1 MVLGVTGRPRLMLGR
16 GASVVV
22 LTRASSESVSPVS
35 MRSPLQPGCCCGLC
49 AKCRDW
55 HRQIAPLNGPD
66 RPMPTLSD
74 RSYFRVL
81 MWLTTLGITLVMFS
95 YVTYLSDPLNAVV
108 NYVLTMSEGSFIFKL
123 WLKPPVP
130 VFLKVY
136 IFNVT
141 NADEFLKGGVKLK
154 LEQVGPY
161 VYREVLEHEHVR
173 FNLNG
178 TMSYVPKRFPLM
190 TDKLVLD
197 TSQGRGLEDKLVVPN
212 IPLLGVA
219 SRLADQSFFMQ
230 VGFST
235 LVNYVDS
242 QPFEQVTVKQYLWG
256 YEDPIV
262 RLASI
267 AYSDEVT
274 FKQLG
279 LLDRMFDAGFDN
291 VTMNTT
297 TLNIDTYNGQS
308 MLHSLNRSGMCDEPL
323 RGVSEGVL
331 FQRNVSRNKTLQV
344 YRKGFCRTLAIQFE
358 KEEPA
363 GNVNGNPG
371 GLRFVIPAQ
380 AFNASQNQEHSC
392 HCGRKSPDQKCA
404 LKDGLSDIQDCYYG
418 IPAAASFPHFLH
430 ADPSLLDKIEG
441 LNPDI
446 EKHQAYV
453 VIQQQLGIPVGGHM
467 RIQTNLVLKKN
478 RFVKR
483 IAPFGDMIL
492 PIVWTDLTFEE
503 IPSTLQ
509 WMLNLCLKVVP
520 PLQNGFIYCGAAL
533 GFSMLLAA
541 FVGYLC
547 LPIAAKPDRPSPME
561 SRRSS
566 KVVQVLMADELLRP
580 RTEFS
585 VAV

>member
-1 MVLGVTGRPRLMLGR
+1 
-16 GASVVV
+16 
-22 LTRASSESVSPVS
+22 

-49 AKCRDW
+49 AKCREW
-55 HRQIAPLNGPD
+55 HRQIAPLNATD
-66 RPMPTLSD
+66 RPIASLSD
-74 RSYFRVL
+74 RSYFRV
-81 MWLTTLGITLVMFS
+81 MICLTTLGLTLVMFS
-95 YVTYLSDPLNAVV
+95 FVTYLADPLNAVV
-108 NYVLTMSEGSFIFKL
+108 NYVLTMSEGSFIFNL

-141 NADEFLKGGVKLK
+141 NADEFLKGGVKLR

-161 VYREVLEHEHVR
+161 VYREVLEHDDVK

-178 TMSYVPKRFPLM
+178 TMSYVPKRSPLM
-190 TDKLVLD
+190 TEKLVLD
-197 TSQGRGLEDKLVVPN
+197 TSQGRGLEDRLIVPN
-212 IPLLGVA
+212 IPLLAVA
-219 SRLADQSFFMQ
+219 SKLADQSFFIQ
-230 VGFST
+230 IGFST
-235 LVNYVDS
+235 LVNYIDS
-242 QPFEQVTVKQYLWG
+242 KPFDQVSVKEYLWG

-262 RLASI
+262 RLASV
-267 AYSDEVT
+267 AYADVVT

-279 LLDRMFDAGFDN
+279 LLDRMFDAGLDN

-331 FQRNVSRNKTLQV
+331 VERNVQRNKTLYV
-344 YRKGFCRTLAIQFE
+344 YRKGFCRTLGLEFE
-358 KEEPA
+358 RDEPA
-363 GNVNGNPG
+363 DEVNGNPG
-371 GLRFVIPAQ
+371 GLRFVIPAH
-380 AFNASQNQEHSC
+380 AFNATLNPEHAC
-392 HCGRKSPDQKCA
+392 HCGKKKPADKGKCP

-430 ADPSLLDKIEG
+430 ADPSLFDKIEG
-441 LNPDI
+441 LSPDK
-446 EKHQAYV
+446 EKHEAYV
-453 VIQQQLGIPVGGHM
+453 VIQQKLGIPIGGHM

-503 IPSTLQ
+503 IPSSLQ
-509 WMLNLCLKVVP
+509 WMLDLCLKVAP
-520 PLQNGFIYCGAAL
+520 PLQNGFIFCGAAL

-541 FVGYLC
+541 LISYLC
-547 LPIAAKPDRPSPME
+547 VPIASKPDRPSPVE

-566 KVVQVLMADELLRP
+566 KVVQVLTAEELMRS